1 MEVQLGLIVSSFS
14 PHAACFIGFNRA
26 VIPWGKLCLEVFI

>member
-1 MEVQLGLIVSSFS
+1 MEVQLWLIASSFS
-14 PHAACFIGFNRA
+14 PHATCFISFDRT